1 MAEINSSPYKG
12 SAQITREQF
21 LFYEMRT
28 TAMLMREGLEDDEI
42 IDRIVEDNLFQYPT
56 EKSIRQIAKACV
68 ARLNGMG
75 DMNLVEA
82 VASQSS
88 EMAKQI
94 CMYAMMKRYRL
105 VWDFMITVIGEKYRL
120 QNFSFSQMDVNVFFM
135 QLQEQDDYVAR
146 WSENTMKKIRQIL
159 IRMLVENE
167 YLDDNKA
174 HQSGVA
180 ESGAGE
186 CHKKQQRRQ
195 GIDGVQ
201 LLLIGGNMSNINER
215 LDNLKSEIQKP
226 EFLEGKGLS
235 NEVNIRIFCY
245 DAQDEM
251 IVRHFTEQLIVD
263 RSLDCHLVE
272 RNLYKVFLSIC
283 DDKRITEKA
292 AQMEEKKGKEFLL
305 NNLQKFANN
314 KSFVD
319 KMQYEPHEPWDVLL
333 LTGVGEVF
341 PFMRIH
347 SLLEAL
353 QPEFPDIPIL
363 VMYPGMYDGRFVRL
377 FDKLE
382 PNPYYRAFNI
392 VGGADK

>member
-1 MAEINSSPYKG
+1 M
-12 SAQITREQF
+12 
-21 LFYEMRT
+21 
-28 TAMLMREGLEDDEI
+28 
-42 IDRIVEDNLFQYPT
+42 
-56 EKSIRQIAKACV
+56 
-68 ARLNGMG
+68 
-75 DMNLVEA
+75 
-82 VASQSS
+82 
-88 EMAKQI
+88 
-94 CMYAMMKRYRL
+94 
-105 VWDFMITVIGEKYRL
+105 
-120 QNFSFSQMDVNVFFM
+120 
-135 QLQEQDDYVAR
+135 
-146 WSENTMKKIRQIL
+146 
-159 IRMLVENE
+159 
-167 YLDDNKA
+167 
-174 HQSGVA
+174 
-180 ESGAGE
+180 
-186 CHKKQQRRQ
+186 
-195 GIDGVQ
+195 
-201 LLLIGGNMSNINER
+201 INER
-215 LDNLKSEIQKP
+215 LDNLKLEIQKP

-245 DAQDEM
+245 DAADEM

-263 RSLDCHLVE
+263 QSLDCHLVE

-292 AQMEEKKGKEFLL
+292 AQMEEKKGKDFLF

-319 KMQYEPHEPWDVLL
+319 KMQYEPHEPGDVLL

-363 VMYPGMYDGRFVRL
+363 VMYPGKYDGRFVRL

-392 VGGADK
+392 IGTEDGSNNHVL